1 MEEPEFESKSAG
13 CPFFT
18 TTVYRYESE
27 LLDTA
32 GVQVR
37 TQKSLPGS
45 LCTGRGVGQDTC
57 CLGNSAVPWDHQR
70 VQETG
75 AGLGEM
81 GPSFAVWRKE
91 MATGPRLPSLPK
103 PHCAGRRARAG
114 AHTHTLALGHSAAR
128 PASCRSPS
136 PGPPFP
142 NEHRLAHPMR
152 GRPGFLTEPH
162 VCCLGATPQ
171 SQLRLSREEPLPGTE
186 NLANA
191 AAVKKGTDDGE
202 GTSPCQA
209 HPTHCCLSSTHL
221 VGGTGEE
228 I

>member
-1 MEEPEFESKSAG
+1 MNRSQPDAHFL
-13 CPFFT
+13 PPLPV
-18 TTVYRYESE
+18 TVYRYESE

-91 MATGPRLPSLPK
+91 MATGPRPPSLPK
-103 PHCAGRRARAG
+103 PHCAGRGARAG

-142 NEHRLAHPMR
+142 KRTQAGPSHERQAWVFNRA
-152 GRPGFLTEPH
+152 T
-162 VCCLGATPQ
+162 CL
-171 SQLRLSREEPLPGTE
+171 LSWSH
-186 NLANA
+186 
-191 AAVKKGTDDGE
+191 
-202 GTSPCQA
+202 SPVTA
-209 HPTHCCLSSTHL
+209 
-221 VGGTGEE
+221 EA
-228 I
+228 